1 VRETALRNQGR
12 PAPAHCGPNRR
23 SSFGGVQSNHTRMV
37 AATAA
42 KIGMKCRLVQEDWV
56 PLEDAV

>member
-1 VRETALRNQGR
+1 
-12 PAPAHCGPNRR
+12 
-23 SSFGGVQSNHTRMV
+23 MM

-56 PLEDAV
+56 PLKDAV

>member
-1 VRETALRNQGR
+1 
-12 PAPAHCGPNRR
+12 
-23 SSFGGVQSNHTRMV
+23 MM

>member
-1 VRETALRNQGR
+1 
-12 PAPAHCGPNRR
+12 
-23 SSFGGVQSNHTRMV
+23 MV

-42 KIGMKCRLVQEDWV
+42 KIGMRCRLVQEDWV

>member
-1 VRETALRNQGR
+1 
-12 PAPAHCGPNRR
+12 
-23 SSFGGVQSNHTRMV
+23 MV

-56 PLEDAV
+56 PLKDAV

>member
-1 VRETALRNQGR
+1 
-12 PAPAHCGPNRR
+12 
-23 SSFGGVQSNHTRMV
+23 MV